1 MVEREETK
9 KSIPHKRRCV
19 KRSSRKWVGIRL
31 LSRSR
36 QVMLDDN
43 LYEAEVANAQ
53 APVPFFINSI
63 RSDGVQ
69 IKLILKTLARHHP
82 TARHVNVLVKK
93 GYSEIANTKDA
104 KLDVFKDTRGV
115 FDETQLKK
123 ISKEKQ
129 KLIKNNPQD
138 VKFEL
143 HPNDPGVIEMVACG
157 TAELFDDPNAFAQSS
172 NFNAIKSSYYRMLN
186 LSKNS
191 CKVEEQKRRENQG
204 YKLAIDSLSQERLNH
219 NACDLVSYIKT
230 RNSVSQDL
238 EAELLSEDRSRLR
251 FIRFRAQQR
260 ALSHVARMIA
270 GRDSVAAELKSEK
283 RMRAKAE
290 RQPDQ
295 ADQINKRLEQ
305 REKLKIQ
312 LGRLRIR
319 VVLFGNGIF
328 SHGRPGPCPRKKLLK
343 KLAEICIVILINEF
357 RTSKMCCGS
366 CGHEAK
372 QLKGSRV
379 LRCQSGKNHEG
390 VAPSCALW
398 NTLRDKPFEIDRDQN
413 ADVNI
418 FRIGQGILLG
428 NGRPAY
434 LTRKQSD
441 KENIDQVARETEQA
455 IVVSVK
461 SIPMKPQSG

>member
-1 MVEREETK
+1 M
-9 KSIPHKRRCV
+9 
-19 KRSSRKWVGIRL
+19 
-31 LSRSR
+31 
-36 QVMLDDN
+36 
-43 LYEAEVANAQ
+43 
-53 APVPFFINSI
+53 
-63 RSDGVQ
+63 
-69 IKLILKTLARHHP
+69 KTLADHHP
-82 TARHVNVLVKK
+82 TARHVKLLVKK
-93 GYSEIANTKDA
+93 GYSAIANTKDA

-115 FDETQLKK
+115 FDETQVKK
-123 ISKEKQ
+123 ISKKKQ
-129 KLIKNNPQD
+129 KLIKDNPHD

-143 HPNDPGVIEMVACG
+143 EPNDPGVIKMVACG
-157 TAELFDDPNAFAQSS
+157 TAELFDDPNSFAQSS

-186 LSKNS
+186 LSKNA

-204 YKLAIDSLSQERLNH
+204 YKSAVDSLSQERLNH

-343 KLAEICIVILINEF
+343 KLAEICIVILIKEF

-441 KENIDQVARETEQA
+441 KENIDQVARETVQAEEQL
-455 IVVSVK
+455 
-461 SIPMKPQSG
+461 